1 MGQTTFLVIVWM
13 FAFIMN
19 FLMTP
24 AAEMN
29 AFTVPLAQI
38 VTDMGYAAY
47 PTMYTFFNGISNFV
61 LPYESAWPLFVYS
74 LGLIP
79 MKDFV
84 KVYSC
89 KAILDFVWLITAGFA
104 FWSFIGLM

>member
-1 MGQTTFLVIVWM
+1 
-13 FAFIMN
+13 
-19 FLMTP
+19 MTP

-29 AFTVPLAQI
+29 AFGGPLAQI
-38 VTDMGYAAY
+38 ASDMGYAVY
-47 PTMYTFFNGISNFV
+47 PTMYTFFNGVSNFV

-84 KVYSC
+84 KVLSYRWVLVL
-89 KAILDFVWLITAGFA
+89 AVNWNNV
-104 FWSFIGLM
+104 GLKRSRIEN